1 MKELIL
7 NRLREASTWKAI
19 FSILSGLGLF
29 TLTDAQADAAAA
41 MMIAVYTFLSLIL
54 PDKFGKKDEK
64 PDNGPKD

>member
-29 TLTDAQADAAAA
+29 TLTDAQADAATA
-41 MMIAVYTFLSLIL
+41 MMIAVYTFLSLVL
-54 PDKFGKKDEK
+54 PDKFGKKDAK

>member
-54 PDKFGKKDEK
+54 PDKFGRTDEK
-64 PDNGPKD
+64 SDNGPKD